1 MSFKNSSEWLGEI
14 PKNWTITKFGRIT
27 DIISG
32 NSIKDNDKDNYTD
45 PENAIPYIATKDVEV
60 GTDVINYDNGMYIKE
75 NDLTFKRA
83 YKDDILMCIEGGS
96 AGRKISYLN
105 QEVCY
110 INKLARFNVFNC
122 NSKFFYYYLK
132 SPSFKEEFKLNLSGL
147 IGGVSIGKLK
157 GFSIA
162 LPDTSTQQ
170 KIVDLLDVK
179 CSEIDKI
186 KKGIEITINDYKNI
200 RKSIILETL
209 LNGFNEKND
218 FKDSNI
224 TWIGRIPSHYKVVK
238 IKHLCRLKGRI
249 GWQGLKTN
257 DYVDV
262 GPYLIT
268 GTDFEKGYVNWKTC
282 VHITE
287 SRYIEDENIHIY
299 EDDLLITKDGTIGK
313 LAIVKKSPEKV
324 SLNSGVLLIRSNQKF
339 EYDTKYLYY
348 TLLSEIFW
356 KWYNLNQTGNST
368 IKHLYQEQ
376 FYDFSFPL
384 PPIEEQKEIVTYLDD
399 KCNEI
404 DNLIN
409 NKQEI
414 LKELELYKQ
423 SLIFEYV
430 TGKKEV

>member
-1 MSFKNSSEWLGEI
+1 MNYI
-14 PKNWTITKFGRIT
+14 
-27 DIISG
+27 
-32 NSIKDNDKDNYTD
+32 SIKKISSFQNGYAFQSDDLKVEGINKVVKIKNIKQSIDLDDIQYTNLDDDKLKTFKIKKNDILIAMSGATIGKIAIAGEV
-45 PENAIPYIATKDVEV
+45 ENA
-60 GTDVINYDNGMYIKE
+60 
-75 NDLTFKRA
+75 
-83 YKDDILMCIEGGS
+83 
-96 AGRKISYLN
+96 
-105 QEVCY
+105 Y
-110 INKLARFNVFNC
+110 INQRVGIIRSEY
-122 NSKFFYYYLK
+122 SKFIYYNLLNPMFKEYVYLK
-132 SPSFKEEFKLNLSGL
+132 SLSTAQPNISASDILNFNISEETVNNHK
-147 IGGVSIGKLK
+147 
-157 GFSIA
+157 
-162 LPDTSTQQ
+162 

-313 LAIVKKSPEKV
+313 LAIVKNSPEKV